1 MAFTAMIGKE
11 LLELDYL
18 SDEPGKTILST
29 YVPTSCDE
37 TASETA
43 TNEDDETSTDV
54 ENENKENLIS
64 SAAVDTS
71 EFCYLLSSCSKR
83 VIDNIQCDLGRNNFL
98 DVRFFV
104 PNVEDCQ
111 TFCRDTPGCRYF

>member
-1 MAFTAMIGKE
+1 MNEKADT
-11 LLELDYL
+11 
-18 SDEPGKTILST
+18 
-29 YVPTSCDE
+29 
-37 TASETA
+37 
-43 TNEDDETSTDV
+43 EDDEED
-54 ENENKENLIS
+54 NENAIS
-64 SAAVDTS
+64 RAAAPIDTS

-111 TFCRDTPGCRYF
+111 AFCRDSPGCRYSQIPENIHNILQSFG